1 MNKKTK
7 IIVNIMILILIMIIV
22 CLFLII
28 KLKKNL
34 IMKEKDEYKDIPYK
48 YDIDNSLKYVND
60 RSEYFTISG
69 IVDNYINLIGNENE
83 VKLFNIISP
92 QYAKEYN
99 VTVENI
105 LNKLEIPKTDNMYQ
119 YYNCTINN
127 MLVAQLDSETSIYIV
142 NGKCRIVGKD
152 TIFNVEVMVE
162 VNNVSKLYNL
172 YPSQYVNDK
181 ELNKI
186 KIGDNIVDDN
196 YKKEEISN
204 RNNNNFTYVRITDNE
219 MANKYMENLKEL
231 LLYYEDD
238 AYNKL
243 NIEYSKLR
251 FEDEKNFKKYL
262 TDIKTKTQL
271 MQLSKYKVEANNN
284 YTDYICSD
292 RYNNYYIFREEDGIM
307 RYSVFLDSY
316 TINLPS
322 SLEKYNSSSTIEK
335 VGYNI
340 QKCIEAIN
348 NKDYSYV
355 YKKLD
360 ETFRAS
366 RYNTEESFEKIIK
379 NNLFDNNVIEKASK
393 LNEGDTYIYEI
404 VIRNG
409 NNNEQKKNVTIIM
422 EIGEGTD
429 YTMSFSF
436 K

>member
-366 RYNTEESFEKIIK
+366 KYNTEETFEKIIK

>member
-1 MNKKTK
+1 MNKKRK
-7 IIVNIMILILIMIIV
+7 IIVSMIILILIMIIV
-22 CLFLII
+22 CLFII
-28 KLKKNL
+28 IELNKKL
-34 IMKEKDEYKDIPYK
+34 IMKEKDEYTDIPYK

-60 RSEYFTISG
+60 RSEYFTISS
-69 IVDNYINLIGNENE
+69 IIDNYINLIGNENE
-83 VKLFNIISP
+83 VKLLNVISP
-92 QYAKEYN
+92 QYTKEYN
-99 VTVENI
+99 ITTDNV
-105 LNKLEIPKTDNMYQ
+105 LDKLKIPKTDNMYQ
-119 YYNCTINN
+119 YYNCIIND
-127 MLVAQLDSETSIYIV
+127 MLVAQLDSETSVYIV
-142 NGKCRIVGKD
+142 NGKCRIVGKN

-162 VNNVSKLYNL
+162 VNNVTKLYNL

-181 ELNKI
+181 KLNKV
-186 KIGDNIVDDN
+186 KIGENIDIN

-204 RNNNNFTYVRITDNE
+204 RNNNIFTYVTITDNE

-231 LLYYEDD
+231 LLYYEDE

-251 FEDEKNFKKYL
+251 FKDEKNFESYL
-262 TDIKTKTQL
+262 LDTKTKTQL
-271 MQLSKYKVEANNN
+271 MQLSKYKVEANSN

-292 RYNNYYIFREEDGIM
+292 RYNNYYVFREQDGIM

-316 TINLPS
+316 TIDLPS
-322 SLEKYNSSSTIEK
+322 SLEKYNSASTIEK

-360 ETFRAS
+360 ETFKTNK
-366 RYNTEESFEKIIK
+366 YNTEEAFEKTIK
-379 NNLFDNNVIEKASK
+379 SNLFDNNIIEKASK
-393 LNEGDTYIYEI
+393 LNEGDTYIYEV
-404 VIRNG
+404 VIKNG
-409 NNNEQKKNVTIIM
+409 NNNEQNKNVTIIM
-422 EIGEGTD
+422 KIGEGTD